1 MNTARGTSLTI
12 LKVKVNATQGR
23 FCLPGW
29 AAVGPAFLIVTAFCF
44 EDSFREAYEGVDQY
58 AFPAGKCNHQGGAR
72 EKTSERKSRRERYR
86 NEMRCSN

>member
-1 MNTARGTSLTI
+1 LNTARGTSLTI
-12 LKVKVNATQGR
+12 LKVKVNATQGT

-44 EDSFREAYEGVDQY
+44 EDSFREAYEGVDRY